1 VSPEAAAE
9 LAETLPRLKV
19 RLVTGGVLGDA
30 LSLRGRRYLWR
41 TFERLGV
48 DVRECARFAV
58 GPAGGPADDRRA
70 GQRHRPGSAAVPVR
84 QPVHQPRSPRPRHSG
99 SVRRRSAFEQV
110 LERGE
115 AHAPECLHL
124 GGGLGVDQLL
134 VHQPHLRLRRTLGDE
149 PTAIRVV
156 PSPKSARNEKSAVVV
171 RAVSCSGSQRRRSS
185 SSVNASNS
193 RSTGTATVLLALA
206 A

>member
-1 VSPEAAAE
+1 
-9 LAETLPRLKV
+9 
-19 RLVTGGVLGDA
+19 
-30 LSLRGRRYLWR
+30 
-41 TFERLGV
+41 
-48 DVRECARFAV
+48 
-58 GPAGGPADDRRA
+58 
-70 GQRHRPGSAAVPVR
+70 
-84 QPVHQPRSPRPRHSG
+84 
-99 SVRRRSAFEQV
+99 
-110 LERGE
+110 
-115 AHAPECLHL
+115 
-124 GGGLGVDQLL
+124 